1 MIISA
6 DEPVFSKIQL
16 CFVFWEEK
24 KDFVEKCTG
33 RKSVFKRQ
41 KWLNAFMNIIL
52 CKETLLEGSCICECL
67 SCCVK
72 NEDTQKTKSTFLFF
86 HIWFYCLDGHGW
98 VCVNVSL
105 NAVWSFKTSVVV
117 VVVVCE
123 PAETLRFS
131 SSSSSRQ
138 KCQKQSK
145 RKKNNSSDTTGSS
158 QTR

>member
-41 KWLNAFMNIIL
+41 TWFNAFVNIIYWKVHVFVNVWAAVL
-52 CKETLLEGSCICECL
+52 KM
-67 SCCVK
+67 
-72 NEDTQKTKSTFLFF
+72 KTHKKQNPLFFSSTFDFIVWMDTVEF
-86 HIWFYCLDGHGW
+86 
-98 VCVNVSL
+98 VNVSL
-105 NAVWSFKTSVVV
+105 NAVWSFKTSVV

-131 SSSSSRQ
+131 SSSSSRR

>member
-24 KDFVEKCTG
+24 KDFVEKFTG

-41 KWLNAFMNIIL
+41 KWLNAFMNIIYWKVHVFVNVWAAVL
-52 CKETLLEGSCICECL
+52 KM
-67 SCCVK
+67 
-72 NEDTQKTKSTFLFF
+72 KTHKKQNPLFFSSTFDFIVWTDTVEF
-86 HIWFYCLDGHGW
+86 
-98 VCVNVSL
+98 VNVSL

-131 SSSSSRQ
+131 SSSSSRR